1 MSDAI
6 RRALRTFLQAFVG
19 TFVLVAVPWA
29 TNIVTAIVNA
39 KPYELN
45 FDVLQSAGLAAVF
58 AGAIALVSW
67 VQNALEDRTA
77 MPAIIKA
84 PASEGQ
90 NPVPD
95 DAPGAD

>member
-95 DAPGAD
+95 DAAGAD